1 MPNPILSLCALAFT
15 LKRHGFSALQF
26 NLSLCADH
34 QVDCVYMHFL
44 TFFWVVAIYFLCPL
58 YVK

>member
-1 MPNPILSLCALAFT
+1 MPNLILSLCALAFT
-15 LKRHGFSALQF
+15 LKVMVSLHCNLIYLSA
-26 NLSLCADH
+26 AH